1 MRAIAPVVWYR
12 WPFYRHWSTLP
23 DDLLSRILD
32 ELCDRDFRAIRA
44 TGSQWMQVV
53 QRTGRWKARW
63 ERVRESLTW
72 SLRHCVLQLELDT
85 ADTPLN
91 VMDGEA
97 CLTVNLE
104 IPFLDLSEVQH
115 VTMIAA
121 SDKFTSSYGEKI
133 NEKIIHRRQMQGQL
147 RKFTVVESARIYN
160 RKTGRA
166 HDLKQGGIGSK
177 EPLEVETNRVSTR
190 RAKDFEFRWCLDR
203 GDCLSDAHVIE
214 YVRDALREDMD
225 SWASII
231 GPRIHMMEEFQGD
244 EEDLK
249 WQWDEAAAGEL
260 MMEQTLMSQLHHFEF
275 CLNVEERPFFDER
288 EQEEWQGLEVA
299 FSINSVFPPPQR
311 PEADSWQT
319 PAYAC
324 FRDETL
330 SGHLQIAAI
339 LLLLREPLPWFP
351 PGGYLEHDRRQADAA
366 ALAHWLKKGSC
377 RAHRHDGSSGRP
389 PVA

>member
-1 MRAIAPVVWYR
+1 MRTIAPAIWYR
-12 WPFYRHWSTLP
+12 WPYYRHWSTLP
-23 DDLLSRILD
+23 DDLLNRTLD

-44 TGSQWMQVV
+44 TGSHWMQVV
-53 QRTGRWKARW
+53 QRTGRWKVMWNWLRA
-63 ERVRESLTW
+63 SLTW
-72 SLRHCVLQLELDT
+72 PLRHCVLQLELDT

-97 CLTVNLE
+97 CLTVKLE

-121 SDKFTSSYGEKI
+121 SDKSTSSYTVYGDE
-133 NEKIIHRRQMQGQL
+133 IIHKRQMQGQL

-177 EPLEVETNRVSTR
+177 EPLEVETNRVSVR
-190 RAKDFEFRWCLDR
+190 RAKEFEFRWCFDR
-203 GDCLSDAHVIE
+203 GPDLRNAHAIE
-214 YVRDALREDMD
+214 YMRDALREDMD

-244 EEDLK
+244 DEDLK
-249 WQWDEAAAGEL
+249 WMWDEAAAGEL

-288 EQEEWQGLEVA
+288 EQEEWQGLAVD

-311 PEADSWQT
+311 PGVESWQT

-324 FRDETL
+324 FVDETL
-330 SGHLQIAAI
+330 SGHLQVAAI
-339 LLLLREPLPWFP
+339 LLLLGEPLPWFP
-351 PGGYLEHDRRQADAA
+351 PGGHSEHDRRQADAA
-366 ALAHWLKKGSC
+366 ALANWLKKGSC
-377 RAHRHDGSSGRP
+377 RAYRPDGSSGRP